1 MGQSQPGRNTL
12 QRPTRSHRSLPLPHS
27 KTFHISY
34 QRWHTLISVSDDTLT
49 CGWLLS
55 EVIRRFEGAGT
66 IVALRTRANV
76 EILDYWLTR
85 MERTMQPFSDA
96 EELEP
101 VFASEVPENINLDYF
116 EPIKLIGKGGFSQ
129 VVEVRKKD
137 TGALYAVKV
146 LSKSFL
152 LKEEKAAQVLSERHV
167 LSATSHPFIVRLHWA
182 FQSVLFTQRSELFLV
197 MDFCPGGELFFHL
210 HNLGRLTEDQALF
223 YFSEILLAL
232 EHLHS
237 KSVIYRDLKPENV
250 LLDLD
255 GHVRLTD
262 FGLSKENIGKSG
274 RTYSFCGSPEYM
286 SPEML
291 RAEGH
296 GRAVDYY
303 SLGALLYEML
313 TGLPPFYDR
322 NRDKMYDA
330 ILNEPLQLPNYVSKA
345 GRSLMAELLEK
356 DPRRRLGSMDG
367 FEEIKR
373 HPWLAKVSWEKVLS
387 KKKPPPFIPNL
398 RLSNFDPEY
407 TSSPISFS
415 SSSSAPHRSSDPFSG
430 FEFSQSCDL
439 SDPSVPFHYTTSHSK
454 SVSDISTNTSESRSQ
469 ASHNVS
475 QMMQTMSIIVEEEEP
490 NVSPK
495 DIDAAVIKVK
505 VPAMVMKSSVFSDSE
520 AVQTRRK
527 RLEMS
532 LDLIPKNAIPARYED
547 SELPF
552 PTKKSTQRRSKLHS
566 KPHISPDFF
575 QVKGPQ
581 VEQVFEAP
589 VSYAEEAREAV
600 KYWESSDEESIVDVI
615 PDFKPGLN
623 PRVAK
628 H

>member
-1 MGQSQPGRNTL
+1 MAL
-12 QRPTRSHRSLPLPHS
+12 KTRGN
-27 KTFHISY
+27 I
-34 QRWHTLISVSDDTLT
+34 
-49 CGWLLS
+49 
-55 EVIRRFEGAGT
+55 
-66 IVALRTRANV
+66 

-85 MERTMQPFSDA
+85 MERTLQPFADR

-101 VFASEVPENINLDYF
+101 VMAMEVPENINRDCF
-116 EPIKLIGKGGFSQ
+116 EPIKLIGKGGFSK

-152 LKEEKAAQVLSERHV
+152 LKEEKAVQVLTERHI

-223 YFSEILLAL
+223 YFSEVLLAL

-237 KSVIYRDLKPENV
+237 KNVLYRDLKPENV
-250 LLDLD
+250 LLDID

-262 FGLSKENIGKSG
+262 FGLSKEHIGKADH
-274 RTYSFCGSPEYM
+274 TDSFCGSPEYM

-291 RAEGH
+291 REEGH

-322 NRDKMYDA
+322 NRDKMYAA
-330 ILNEPLQLPNYVSKA
+330 ILNNALQLPSYVSKA
-345 GRSLMAELLEK
+345 GKSLLAELLEK
-356 DPRRRLGSMDG
+356 DPRKRLGAMGG

-373 HPWLAKVSWEKVLS
+373 HPWLAKVNWDKVLS
-387 KKKPPPFIPNL
+387 KKRLPPFIPNL

-407 TSSPISFS
+407 TSAPIDFS
-415 SSSSAPHRSSDPFSG
+415 SSSSAPLRSHDPFSG
-430 FEFSQSCDL
+430 FEFSQSYDL
-439 SDPSVPFHYTTSHSK
+439 SDPTVPFHIPSSHSK

-475 QMMQTMSIIVEEEEP
+475 QMMQTMNVIVEEDEP
-490 NVSPK
+490 NISPK
-495 DIDAAVIKVK
+495 DIDSAMIRVK
-505 VPAMVMKSSVFSDSE
+505 VPEMVMKSSMFSDSE
-520 AVQTRRK
+520 ETKTRRK

-532 LDLIPKNAIPARYED
+532 LDPIPKNAIPARYEN
-547 SELPF
+547 SE
-552 PTKKSTQRRSKLHS
+552 TSIHSSINAQRRTKLHS

-575 QVKGPQ
+575 QVRGPEPKLDQ
-581 VEQVFEAP
+581 VLEAP
-589 VSYAEEAREAV
+589 ISYAEEARGTV
-600 KYWESSDEESIVDVI
+600 KYWEESSDEESIVDVI
-615 PDFKPGLN
+615 PDFKPGPN